1 MMRAILGAL
10 RCEPHASAAP
20 QPGAPAAGP
29 SAAAAWRPVAPPA
42 AAARPAPP
50 PPPRRWTFRRR
61 GVAACAAAV
70 MALGTGAAVAG
81 NGGTTP
87 SQSDASASSVT
98 LKPGSRG
105 TNVKRLQRKLSVQPS
120 GYYGSLTKTAVKR
133 FQKRKGLKA
142 DGVAGPDTLAKLR
155 LRVTPEQ
162 APADDGGGSDVEVPA
177 KLQRIAQCESGGN
190 PRAVSADGTYRGK
203 YQFDQQTWEA
213 MGGTG
218 DPAEAPESVQDRL
231 AVKLYRQRG
240 SAPWGCC
247 AGA

>member
-1 MMRAILGAL
+1 
-10 RCEPHASAAP
+10 
-20 QPGAPAAGP
+20 
-29 SAAAAWRPVAPPA
+29 
-42 AAARPAPP
+42 
-50 PPPRRWTFRRR
+50 
-61 GVAACAAAV
+61 VAACAAAV

-81 NGGTTP
+81 NGGTGS

-105 TNVKRLQRKLSVQPS
+105 SNVKRLQRKLRVQAS
-120 GYYGSLTKTAVKR
+120 GYYGSLTKKAVKN
-133 FQKRKGLKA
+133 FQKRAGLKA

-155 LRVTPEQ
+155 LRVTPEGSQ
-162 APADDGGGSDVEVPA
+162 DGSGGDTGGGSDVQVPA

-190 PRAVSADGTYRGK
+190 PRAVSPDGTYRGK

-231 AVKLYRQRG
+231 AVKLYQQRG
-240 SAPWGCC
+240 SAPWGRC
-247 AGA
+247 ADA

>member
-1 MMRAILGAL
+1 MTHNRSMHDARDPWRASMRAS
-10 RCEPHASAAP
+10 RE
-20 QPGAPAAGP
+20 
-29 SAAAAWRPVAPPA
+29 RR
-42 AAARPAPP
+42 AAARRA
-50 PPPRRWTFRRR
+50 RRWTFRRR

-87 SQSDASASSVT
+87 SQSDGNASASSVT

-105 TNVKRLQRKLSVQPS
+105 SNVKRLQRKLRVQAS
-120 GYYGSLTKTAVKR
+120 GYYGSLTKKAVKR
-133 FQKRKGLKA
+133 FQKRAGLKP

-155 LRVTPEQ
+155 VRVTPEASQ
-162 APADDGGGSDVEVPA
+162 DDAGTDTGGGSTVEVPA

-203 YQFDQQTWEA
+203 YQFDQATWEA

-231 AVKLYRQRG
+231 AVKLYKQRG
-240 SAPWGCC
+240 SAPWGRC

>member
-1 MMRAILGAL
+1 MTHNRSMHDAPDPWRASL
-10 RCEPHASAAP
+10 RASRERRAAERR
-20 QPGAPAAGP
+20 A
-29 SAAAAWRPVAPPA
+29 
-42 AAARPAPP
+42 
-50 PPPRRWTFRRR
+50 RRWTFRRR

-81 NGGTTP
+81 NGGTGT

-105 TNVKRLQRKLSVQPS
+105 ANVKRLQRKLRVQAS
-120 GYYGSLTKTAVKR
+120 GYYGSLTKKAVKR
-133 FQKRKGLKA
+133 FQKRAGLKP

-155 LRVTPEQ
+155 VRVTPEQ
-162 APADDGGGSDVEVPA
+162 SQDDTGTDTGSGSGVDVPA

-190 PRAVSADGTYRGK
+190 PRAVSPDGTYRGK
-203 YQFDQQTWEA
+203 YQFDQATWEA

-231 AVKLYRQRG
+231 AVKLYKQRG
-240 SAPWGCC
+240 SAPWGRC
-247 AGA
+247 ADA

>member
-1 MMRAILGAL
+1 MHDARDPWRASL
-10 RCEPHASAAP
+10 RAS
-20 QPGAPAAGP
+20 
-29 SAAAAWRPVAPPA
+29 RERR
-42 AAARPAPP
+42 AAAR
-50 PPPRRWTFRRR
+50 RTRLWTVRRR

-70 MALGTGAAVAG
+70 MALGGGVAVAG

-87 SQSDASASSVT
+87 SENDNASSASTMT

-105 TNVKRLQRKLSVQPS
+105 VNVKRLQRKLRVQTS
-120 GYYGSLTKTAVKR
+120 GYYGPQTKRAVKR
-133 FQKRKGLKA
+133 FQKRRGLKA
-142 DGVAGPDTLAKLR
+142 DGIAGPATLAKLGIR
-155 LRVTPEQ
+155 MTQEQ
-162 APADDGGGSDVEVPA
+162 QAQTDDGGSDVQVPA

-203 YQFDQQTWEA
+203 YQFDQATWEA

-231 AVKLYRQRG
+231 AIKLYNQRG
-240 SAPWGCC
+240 SAPWGRC